1 MADFVHLHNHSE
13 YSLLDGAARVAD
25 LVHSAKALD
34 MPAVALT
41 DHGVMHG
48 VVEFYRS
55 AHDAGIKPIIGCEV
69 YVAPHGRF
77 ERSSTGRSDP
87 HHLLL
92 LAKDN
97 IGYHNL
103 MQLCSRGHTEG
114 FYYRPRIDWELL
126 QTYHQ
131 GLIVCSAC
139 IAGEIPRLI
148 LLGDFQGAR
157 RVAAQYKELFTDS
170 SYYLELQDHLLD
182 SEKRV
187 NRELIRIAAELDIPL
202 VATNDVHYIER
213 NDADMHDLL
222 LCIQTASRLDDGARL
237 RFPNNEFYLKSA
249 AEMSRLFASVPEALR
264 NTVEITQRCDV
275 KLSFGQFRLPRYP
288 LPTGE
293 TEEAM
298 LRRLVAEGLCY
309 RYGSPSELVRARA
322 EMELDVIASMGFC
335 GYFLIVW
342 DFIDYA
348 KSNAIDVGPG
358 RGSVIGSLVAY
369 ALRITEVDPLEYDL
383 LFERFLNPERISMPD
398 IDIDFCF
405 ERRSEVIDY
414 VARKYGRDHVAQ
426 IITFGTMGARGAV
439 RDVARALGISQY
451 EVNRIAAMIPFEMER
466 SIEHAL
472 SVSADLRAAEAEQPL
487 VKRVLDL
494 ARKVEGKPRNVS
506 MHAAGVVITPEPL
519 HNLLPLLRPRDEGLL
534 TQYAMGDLEALGFLK
549 MDFLG
554 LRTLTILRDARQ
566 LVLERTGRDIELAQ
580 IPLDDA
586 ETYRFLAT
594 GETDGV
600 FQLESSGMRR
610 VLRALKPT
618 CIEDIIATNAL
629 YRPGPM
635 QHIPEFVAAK
645 AGKAPVH
652 YLHPILEPILAPTYG
667 VLVYQEQVM
676 RIAHDLAGFSLGQA
690 DLLRRAMAKRDSVVL
705 KAQRDRFVEGAV
717 RNGVDASVADQVFA
731 LIVPFGA
738 YGFNKSH
745 STAYGIL
752 AYQTAWYIVHHPLE
766 YGAAMLTSF
775 QGGPNHMKRYLD
787 LLRAKG
793 FGILPPSVN
802 KSRLSFSAEGD
813 SIRFSLLGVRQIG
826 IRMAENLVRERE
838 QGGSFR
844 SLHDF
849 CIRLSGDLN
858 RRSLD
863 SLIRAGA
870 FDEFDSRSK
879 LLMSVPR
886 ALLRASGAQAMI
898 TKGQTSL
905 VEPEE
910 YVPSIPETANATHQ
924 IEFSLADLQ
933 AMEQEATGFVFTL
946 AAPPPPTKR
955 RTDYRA
961 DDIQEA
967 VRHVRVVI
975 GENNALSLEGLK
987 DILRR
992 YPGDCPVYM
1001 DLVRHKRRQLVP
1013 RDYYVFPTKKLQQE
1027 LERALG
1033 KGNVFFQSEVVQESE

>member
-1 MADFVHLHNHSE
+1 MAEFVHLHNHSE
-13 YSLLDGAARVAD
+13 YSLLDGAAKVAD
-25 LVHSAKALD
+25 LVRAAHDLH
-34 MPAVALT
+34 MPAIALT

-55 AHDAGIKPIIGCEV
+55 ARDAGIKPLIGCEL
-69 YVAPHGRF
+69 YVAPFGRYD
-77 ERSSTGRSDP
+77 RSGNGRSDP
-87 HHLLL
+87 HHLLV
-92 LAKDN
+92 LAESDV
-97 IGYHNL
+97 GYHNL

-114 FYYRPRIDWELL
+114 YYYKPRIDMELL
-126 QTYHQ
+126 HTYNQ

-139 IAGEIPRLI
+139 IAGEIPKLI
-148 LLGDFQGAR
+148 LAGDVLGAR
-157 RVAAQYKELFTDS
+157 RVAAQYQELFPERRFF
-170 SYYLELQDHLLD
+170 LELQDHHLD
-182 SEKRV
+182 TEQRV
-187 NRELIRIAAELDIPL
+187 NRELVRMATELNIPL
-202 VATNDVHYIER
+202 VATNDAHYIDR
-213 NDADMHDLL
+213 SDADMHDLL
-222 LCIQTASRLDDGARL
+222 LCIQTSSRIDDGARM
-237 RFPNNEFYLKSA
+237 RFPNSEFYLKSSE
-249 AEMSRLFASVPEALR
+249 EMHRLFASVPQSLS
-264 NTVEITQRCDV
+264 NTVEIAERCSV
-275 KLSFGQFRLPRYP
+275 ELSFGQFRLPRYP
-288 LPTGE
+288 LPPGE

-298 LRRLVAEGLCY
+298 LRRLVAEGLQK
-309 RYGSPSELVRARA
+309 RYGNPSEHVRARA
-322 EMELDVIASMGFC
+322 EMELNVIASMGFC

-348 KSNAIDVGPG
+348 KSKAIDVGPG

-414 VARKYGRDHVAQ
+414 VAQKYGRDHVAQ

-439 RDVARALGISQY
+439 RDVARALGISQH

-472 SVSADLRAAEAEQPL
+472 SVSSELRTAEAEQPL

-494 ARKVEGKPRNVS
+494 ARKVEGKPRNIS

-554 LRTLTILRDARQ
+554 LRTLTVLRDARR
-566 LVLERTGRDIELAQ
+566 LVLERTGKDIDLAD

-586 ETYRFLAT
+586 DTYRYLST

-610 VLRALKPT
+610 VLRSLKPT

-645 AGKAPVH
+645 AGQTPVS
-652 YLHPILEPILAPTYG
+652 YLHPVLEPILAPTYG

-690 DLLRRAMAKRDSVVL
+690 DLLRRAMAKRDSSVL

-717 RNGVDASVADQVFA
+717 QKGVDADIADQVFA

-752 AYQTAWYIVHHPLE
+752 AYQTAWYIVHYPLE

-775 QGGPNHMKRYLD
+775 QGGPDHVKRYLD

-793 FGILPPSVN
+793 IGILPPSIN
-802 KSRLSFSAEGD
+802 KSRLSFTAEGE
-813 SIRFSLLGVRQIG
+813 SIRYSLLGVRQIG
-826 IRMAENLVRERE
+826 IRMAENLVAERE
-838 QGGSFR
+838 QRGAFR
-844 SLHDF
+844 DLYDF
-849 CIRLSGDLN
+849 CIRMSGDMN
-858 RRSLD
+858 KRSLD

-870 FDEFDSRSK
+870 FDEFDKRSA
-879 LLMSVPR
+879 LLMRVPD
-886 ALLRASGAQAMI
+886 ALLRAQAAQAMVA
-898 TKGQTSL
+898 KGQTSL
-905 VEPEE
+905 VDPQDYVHPEVE
-910 YVPSIPETANATHQ
+910 GPNATYD
-924 IEFSLADLQ
+924 IAFSLADLQ
-933 AMEQEATGFVFTL
+933 AMEQETTGYVFTF
-946 AAPPPPTKR
+946 AAPAPAPRR
-955 RTDYRA
+955 RTDYLPE
-961 DDIQEA
+961 DIQET
-967 VRHVRVVI
+967 VRSVRLVI
-975 GENNALSLEGLK
+975 GAGNSLSLEGLK

-992 YPGDCPVYM
+992 YPGECPVYM
-1001 DLVRHKRRQLVP
+1001 DLVRHKQRQLVP
-1013 RDYYVFPTKKLQQE
+1013 REYYVFPSLRLQQE

-1033 KGNVFFQSEVVQESE
+1033 KQNVFFESD